1 MKRLLPLLSLVLLAV
16 IGVGCAAF
24 STPAPISDLP
34 SPISAGVERPLLVAI
49 ASDSPLGAE
58 RHIGERVHLGVL
70 ALGDGL
76 TFQWFD
82 YYGFPIAGATQST
95 YSFVPYTIDQSGQ
108 YACRVTNAGGTVAA
122 QTYVSI
128 EFPVRK

>member
-1 MKRLLPLLSLVLLAV
+1 MRKTLSALCLVLLAV
-16 IGVGCAAF
+16 VGVGCAALAHQNQEPPPP
-24 STPAPISDLP
+24 PA
-34 SPISAGVERPLLVAI
+34 AERPLLVAI

-58 RHIGERVHLGVL
+58 RHLGERVHLGVL
-70 ALGDGL
+70 ALGDDL

-128 EFPVRK
+128 EFPKRQ